1 MTKGVTNA
9 RQKQRHNEAKEEKEQ
24 RIQEEVT
31 WVEDYFMSI
40 RQLCPWSLK
49 YWMESRIL
57 HIKEPNGCE
66 LTWCAAF
73 TGNPEPGKE
82 HKKHEAIL
90 FEYNKNTSVDTL
102 FAITEV
108 IEQKYPQLI
117 AFWSHP
123 IEKDQNTPV
132 PCCIVQDRA
141 TLTDLRKKVGYTDD

>member
-9 RQKQRHNEAKEEKEQ
+9 RQKQRHNEAKEEEKQ
-24 RIQEEVT
+24 RLKEEVN
-31 WVEDYFMSI
+31 WLEYFQSI
-40 RQLCPWSLK
+40 RSVCPWSLK
-49 YWMESRIL
+49 AHMDNKIL
-57 HIKEPNGCE
+57 HVKEPDGCE
-66 LTWCAAF
+66 LIWCACF
-73 TGNPEPGKE
+73 TAST
-82 HKKHEAIL
+82 HEALL